1 MQEEQWN
8 KILELCNKLS
18 KVTYE
23 NLTKIIRLDQ
33 TGSSSAAQK
42 LDDSFQNDVDAWM
55 GGGTCFSMTWHLYQ
69 AFIDM
74 GLHPRLV
81 MGHKRK
87 ERNIHCALVLPD
99 DTPGIPPVPPAS
111 LSHVIPSSSS
121 VIPSTSSVIP
131 ASEPGSLPTLSSQV
145 AHVSSRAPTRD
156 LLSLVPATSSVIPSS
171 SSVIP
176 ATEPGSPGHIEGL
189 RPPASHNEYL
199 FDPGYLI
206 FDPLPIPLPPP
217 FGSGSAFFPLVPN
230 CVRLDRP
237 DNDSMSLWTGGAGAP
252 MKLRFD
258 YPLAGVSVDEFKH
271 HWNESFYREMMTYP
285 VLNRLDREKGIQYYY
300 QKGNLVIRD
309 ANGSR
314 MEKIEAVNRVE
325 TLSKI
330 FGLKPELI
338 DRALGILDK

>member
-1 MQEEQWN
+1 MLEEQWK
-8 KILELCNKLS
+8 KINELCDKLS

-33 TGSSSAAQK
+33 TGSSTAAQK

-69 AFIDM
+69 ALTDM

-87 ERNIHCALVLPD
+87 ERNIHCALILPD
-99 DTPGIPPVPPAS
+99 GV
-111 LSHVIPSSSS
+111 
-121 VIPSTSSVIP
+121 
-131 ASEPGSLPTLSSQV
+131 Q
-145 AHVSSRAPTRD
+145 
-156 LLSLVPATSSVIPSS
+156 
-171 SSVIP
+171 
-176 ATEPGSPGHIEGL
+176 
-189 RPPASHNEYL
+189 EYL

-206 FDPLPIPLPPP
+206 FEPLPIPLPPP
-217 FGSGSAFFPLVPN
+217 FGTGSAFFPLVPN

-237 DNDSMSLWTGGAGAP
+237 DNESMSLWTGGAGAP

-258 YPLAGVSVDEFKH
+258 YPVAGVSVEEFKQ

-300 QKGNLVIRD
+300 QKGNLVTRD
-309 ANGSR
+309 AHGSR
-314 MEKIEAVNRVE
+314 MEKIEVPNRVE

-338 DRALGILDK
+338 DQALGILDK